1 MELEK
6 GAEEMK
12 RGPRGPESVPVF
24 GDRVYHGPPRPYSG
38 TMNKQTESVPAAA
51 QRHPLP
57 HGVRMSLAP
66 GTVICCCCC
75 CYFILRKDFF
85 V

>member
-24 GDRVYHGPPRPYSG
+24 GDRVYHGPPRPNSG
-38 TMNKQTESVPAAA
+38 TMNK
-51 QRHPLP
+51 
-57 HGVRMSLAP
+57 
-66 GTVICCCCC
+66 
-75 CYFILRKDFF
+75 
-85 V
+85 

>member
-24 GDRVYHGPPRPYSG
+24 GSGSIMALPGPTLG
-38 TMNKQTESVPAAA
+38 
-51 QRHPLP
+51 L
-57 HGVRMSLAP
+57 
-66 GTVICCCCC
+66 
-75 CYFILRKDFF
+75 
-85 V
+85 